1 MTRILVTNDDGVF
14 SEGIKLL
21 AAALGEIAEVVVV
34 APDREQ
40 SATGHALT
48 LSRPLRMQ
56 KMAESWYSVDG
67 TPTDCVNLAV
77 LSLLKE
83 RPPDFVVSGINFGLN
98 LGDDVT
104 YSGTVS
110 ATFEG
115 TLLGI
120 PSVAFSQEVAEG
132 FSFQP
137 AARLARELLAIL
149 IAEDLPRDLLLNV
162 NVPAGPIRGLAF
174 TRLGRRVYKQS
185 VIEKLDPR
193 GRKYYW
199 IAGAPQWEK
208 ASGTDY
214 EAVSG
219 GQISVTPL
227 HLDLTYYPGLESF
240 GPLREKLARLDLA
253 GGGAGGEAAPAAE
266 R

>member
-1 MTRILVTNDDGVF
+1 VPRILVTNDDGIF

-21 AAALGEIAEVVVV
+21 AEALAEVGEVTVV

-40 SATGHALT
+40 SAMGHALT
-48 LSRPLRMQ
+48 LTRPLRMQ
-56 KMAESWYSVDG
+56 KVEENRFAVDG
-67 TPTDCVNLAV
+67 TPTDCVNLGV
-77 LSLLKE
+77 LSLFKDS
-83 RPPDFVVSGINFGLN
+83 PPDFVASGINFGLN

-110 ATFEG
+110 AGFEG

-132 FSFQP
+132 FSFRP
-137 AARLARELLAIL
+137 AALFARELFRILLAEREI
-149 IAEDLPRDLLLNV
+149 LPRDLLLNV
-162 NVPAGPIRGLAF
+162 NVPAGPIQGLSF

-199 IAGAPQWEK
+199 IHGVPQWEK
-208 ASGTDY
+208 ASGTDF
-214 EAVSG
+214 EAVSAG
-219 GQISVTPL
+219 RISVTPL
-227 HLDLTYYPGLESF
+227 HLDLTYYPGLESL
-240 GPLREKLARLDLA
+240 GDLRDRLAEIDFA
-253 GGGAGGEAAPAAE
+253 DHHAP
-266 R
+266 

>member
-1 MTRILVTNDDGVF
+1 MKRILVTNDDGIF
-14 SEGIKLL
+14 SEGIRLL
-21 AAALGEIAEVVVV
+21 AQGLAEVAEVWVV

-40 SATGHALT
+40 SAMGHALT

-56 KMAESWYSVDG
+56 KVEERWFAVDG
-67 TPTDCVNLAV
+67 TPTDCVNLGV
-77 LSLLKE
+77 LTVFKDH
-83 RPPDFVVSGINFGLN
+83 PPDLVVSGINFGLN

-132 FSFQP
+132 FSFARS
-137 AARLARELLAIL
+137 AAFARRFVGHLLGQELA
-149 IAEDLPRDLLLNV
+149 RDLLLNV
-162 NVPAGPIRGLAF
+162 NLPAGEIRGVSF
-174 TRLGRRVYKQS
+174 TKLGRRVYKQS
-185 VIEKLDPR
+185 IVEKLDPR

-199 IAGAPQWEK
+199 IAGTPQWEK

-214 EAVSG
+214 EAISRSQV
-219 GQISVTPL
+219 SVTPL
-227 HLDLTYYPGLESF
+227 HLDLTYYPGLEGIS
-240 GPLREKLARLDLA
+240 GLRDSLVAL
-253 GGGAGGEAAPAAE
+253 GEAEPAPAP
-266 R
+266 

>member
-14 SEGIKLL
+14 SEGIRRL
-21 AAALGEIAEVVVV
+21 AEALSAHGEVTVV

-40 SATGHALT
+40 SATGHSLT
-48 LSRPLRMQ
+48 LNRPLRLQ
-56 KMAESWYSVDG
+56 KLEENWYAVDG

-77 LSLLKE
+77 LWLLKE
-83 RPPDFVVSGINFGLN
+83 RRPDFVVSGINYGLN

-120 PSVAFSQEVAEG
+120 PSVAFSQEISEG
-132 FSFQP
+132 FSF
-137 AARLARELLAIL
+137 ARSAEFAGRFIGELLSAPL
-149 IAEDLPRDLLLNV
+149 RKDLLLNV
-162 NVPAGPIRGLAF
+162 NLPAGEIQGLSF
-174 TRLGRRVYKQS
+174 TRLGHRVYQQ
-185 VIEKLDPR
+185 VVVEKEDPR

-199 IAGAPQWEK
+199 IAGTPEWRED
-208 ASGTDY
+208 SGTDHD
-214 EAVSG
+214 AIVHSRV
-219 GQISVTPL
+219 SVTPL
-227 HLDLTYYPGLESF
+227 HLDLTDYRGLE
-240 GPLREKLARLDLA
+240 GPADLRERLAALA
-253 GGGAGGEAAPAAE
+253 TAGAGAGHV

>member
-1 MTRILVTNDDGVF
+1 LKRILVTNDDGIF
-14 SEGIKLL
+14 SQGIKLL
-21 AAALGEIAEVVVV
+21 SSALSEVAEVWVV

-40 SATGHALT
+40 SAMGHALT

-56 KMAESWYSVDG
+56 RVEERWFAVDG

-77 LSLLKE
+77 LHLLKDS
-83 RPPDFVVSGINFGLN
+83 PPDLVFSGINFGLN

-132 FSFQP
+132 FSFEP
-137 AARLARELLAIL
+137 AARFARQVAELLL
-149 IAEDLPRDLLLNV
+149 GRGSDLPRDLLLNV
-162 NVPAGPIRGLAF
+162 NVPAGEIHGVRF
-174 TRLGRRVYKQS
+174 TKLGRRTYKQS
-185 VIEKLDPR
+185 VVEKLDPR

-199 IAGAPQWEK
+199 IAGVPQWHAGE
-208 ASGTDY
+208 GTDY
-214 EAVSG
+214 EAVSTG
-219 GQISVTPL
+219 SISVTPL
-227 HLDLTYYPGLESF
+227 HLDLTHYPGLESF
-240 GPLREKLARLDLA
+240 GPLREALEGMPVITVPSDPK
-253 GGGAGGEAAPAAE
+253 
-266 R
+266 